1 MRKTILILRIIWVY
15 FQIYVVSPFGIL
27 FRIPGFVLYALSLIL
42 FKNRD
47 DQRSQSGK
55 MTRAMDAIVED
66 REPNA
71 DQSRFMEEYADKTL
85 KLAYQFWIGA
95 ALIAL
100 LIKYL

>member
-55 MTRAMDAIVED
+55 MTRAMDIIIED

-71 DQSRFMEEYADKTL
+71 DQSKFMEEYADKTL
-85 KLAYQFWIGA
+85 KLAYQFWIVA
-95 ALIAL
+95 ALVAL

>member
-15 FQIYVVSPFGIL
+15 FQIYVVTPFGIL

-42 FKNRD
+42 FKNKD

-71 DQSRFMEEYADKTL
+71 DQSSFMEEYADKTL
-85 KLAYQFWIGA
+85 RFAYHFWICM
-95 ALIAL
+95 ALIVL
-100 LIKYL
+100 LLKYL